1 MIEMHL
7 QEALFYLNALSKQA
21 CVVLSAYLHVVITPS
36 MDNAINIDMILGYFP
51 LILLTYKYIVITQ
64 QVISHIFEAM

>member
-36 MDNAINIDMILGYFP
+36 MDNAINIDNDTWIFS
-51 LILLTYKYIVITQ
+51 INIVD
-64 QVISHIFEAM
+64 F

>member
-21 CVVLSAYLHVVITPS
+21 CVVLSANLHVVVTPL
-36 MDNAINIDMILGYFP
+36 MDNAINICYKQVTRAAGSSFLEPPMTVIL
-51 LILLTYKYIVITQ
+51 
-64 QVISHIFEAM
+64 